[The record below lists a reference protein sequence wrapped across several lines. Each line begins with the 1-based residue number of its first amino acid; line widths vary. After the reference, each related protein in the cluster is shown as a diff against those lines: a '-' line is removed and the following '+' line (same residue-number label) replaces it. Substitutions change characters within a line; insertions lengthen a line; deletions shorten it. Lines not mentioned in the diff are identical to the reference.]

1 MAANKNGC
9 AYGMVS
15 RTMISNLKDDM
26 NDIKIGIS
34 EIKTENKTMF
44 NHLSSRLPW
53 WASILMTGLVSL
65 CVGLIVRGVYTG

>member
-26 NDIKIGIS
+26 NDIKIGLH
-34 EIKTENKTMF
+34 EVKLENKTMF

-65 CVGLIVRGVYTG
+65 CVGLIVKGVYA

>member
-15 RTMISNLKDDM
+15 RTMIANLKDDM

>member
-1 MAANKNGC
+1 MVNGKNGC

-26 NDIKIGIS
+26 NDIKIGLS

-65 CVGLIVRGVYTG
+65 CVGLIVKGVYTV